1 MSSKTVKIVAVVLAI
16 SLALSYVIYQA
27 VTFSKADIETQIA
40 LKETVYETVDT
51 KCFVLRDEEFIK
63 SNASG
68 TTVSFDANG
77 ERVAAGDTVSMIFA
91 SSDDAD
97 TYLKISELQKDIE
110 HYEKLSSQANIR
122 TLDLSSLEAKIN
134 TELVQYLNS
143 VDSGDYT
150 AAHEYAED
158 FRSSVTSKQIETGTQ
173 LDYSEKLASLKNEL
187 AALKSQ
193 NLSYSSVNSE
203 KAGYF
208 ISGTDGYENTLSYD
222 SIESITSDDIKKAVS
237 SSSDKTAEGGVIG
250 RIVSNFKWY
259 ILCVV
264 DTEKT
269 VNLEKGETLYVN
281 FPYSG
286 IEKLPVTLKSI
297 GDRDGAETELVLMCD
312 LMNDRL
318 TDLRIE
324 DIEIITSEYSG
335 YKIKNSAIR
344 TVDGEKGVYVVSG
357 NLLSFKKVHILY
369 AADEYSIVDNPEG
382 ESGYIK
388 LYDKVVTKGVE
399 LYDNKLV

>member
-1 MSSKTVKIVAVVLAI
+1 MSNKAVKTVAIVLAVCV
-16 SLALSYVIYQA
+16 ALSYIIYQA
-27 VTFSKADIETQIA
+27 VVFSKADLETQIA
-40 LKETVYETVDT
+40 FKETVFETVEA

-63 SNASG
+63 SNAVG
-68 TTVSFDANG
+68 TTVSFAANG
-77 ERVAAGDTVSMIFA
+77 ERVAAGDTVSMIFG
-91 SSDDAD
+91 SSNDAD
-97 TYLKISELQKDIE
+97 SYLRITELQKDIE
-110 HYEKLSSQANIR
+110 HYEELGSQANIR
-122 TLDLSSLEAKIN
+122 TLDLTSLETKIN

-143 VDSGDYT
+143 VDTGDY
-150 AAHEYAED
+150 ASAGEYAED
-158 FRSSVTSKQIETGTQ
+158 FRSSLTSKQIETGTQ

-187 AALKSQ
+187 ATLKAQ
-193 NLSYSSVNSE
+193 NLSYSSVTSE

-208 ISGTDGYENTLSYD
+208 ISGSDGYENTLDYASID
-222 SIESITSDDIKKAVS
+222 SITADDIKKAVS
-237 SSSDKTAEGGVIG
+237 AAPQNTADGGVIG

-264 DTEKT
+264 DSEKT
-269 VNLEKGETLYVN
+269 VNLEKDETLYIN
-281 FPYSG
+281 FPYAG
-286 IEKLPVTLKSI
+286 IEKLPVVLKSI
-297 GDRDGAETELVLMCD
+297 GDRESGETELVFMCD

-335 YKIKNSAIR
+335 LKIKNSAIR

-369 AADEYSIVDNPEG
+369 STDEFSIVDNPDN